1 MVSTAGPN
9 ILNDPDDMRQ
19 SGKSAKHISD
29 LAFSLAMAVNDRY
42 KASQATIE
50 VRVAERTRTLKAFQ
64 DQLSQLEGDDT
75 VGGFESKVD
84 AMTSQVETELE
95 RVRAETPAGGICSE
109 MSEGT
114 TWSKSFGLLKA
125 KEKKMG
131 GQ

>member
-1 MVSTAGPN
+1 MSNAGPN
-9 ILNDPDDMRQ
+9 ILNDPDDKRQ
-19 SGKSAKHISD
+19 SEKCARHLSD
-29 LAFSLAMAVNDRY
+29 LAFRSAMAVNDRY

-75 VGGFESKVD
+75 VGGFERKVD

-95 RVRAETPAGGICSE
+95 RMRAEIPAAGICSE

-114 TWSKSFGLLKA
+114 KWSKSFGLLEA
-125 KEKKMG
+125 KEKEMG